1 MGRYEIVKAAYGYT
15 DADFGPNQVYLT
27 PRAAETA
34 MAAGIAAI
42 RPLKPEV
49 GLIKTFV
56 NSQMTNPA
64 YRFPENTDDLNYVLR
79 WGGKGAK
86 WIWQWDTQLHKTGD
100 NTRFINGW
108 DLSPGPLTQTYIG
121 EVALASRTLGEL
133 GRENTIELTVENW
146 ENPNLAQKL
155 AEGVLF
161 NQAERRNRS
170 VAGNVAQDVTEAF
183 NREALSRFDV
193 AKAAGVIGRPFDDLL
208 PIAPVLVGDA
218 A

>member
-1 MGRYEIVKAAYGYT
+1 MGRYEIVRAKHGYT

-42 RPLKPEV
+42 RPLAPEV
-49 GLIKTFV
+49 GLIKKFV

-64 YRFPENTDDLNYVLR
+64 YRFPENADDLNYVLR

-86 WIWQWDTQLHKTGD
+86 WIWQLDTQLHKAGD
-100 NTRFINGW
+100 DTRFVNGW
-108 DLSPGPLTQTYIG
+108 DLSPRPLTQTHLG
-121 EVALASRTLGEL
+121 GVALASKTLGEL
-133 GRENTIELTVENW
+133 GRENTIELTVADW

-170 VAGNVAQDVTEAF
+170 VVGNVAQDVIEAF

-208 PIAPVLVGDA
+208 PIALLLSGAVA
-218 A
+218 